1 MTVLRPHEEQDI
13 EPAIGLISEVY
24 REVLGRDIGKFIR
37 SEVER
42 ILESFDA
49 RADLFLIA
57 EHDGELV
64 GSLVI
69 EHNNPE
75 EDCCNMQFLVV
86 RPDHRGHGH
95 GRELVTRGL
104 EFAKQAGYKSIEL
117 NATRD
122 FDFAL
127 RMYERMGFTHV
138 DTYLWQGND
147 MLTFDKLL

>member
-1 MTVLRPHEEQDI
+1 MTVLRPHEEKDI
-13 EPAIGLISEVY
+13 ESAIGLISEVY
-24 REVLGRDIGKFIR
+24 REVLGHDIGKFIR

-42 ILESFDA
+42 ILESFDSH
-49 RADLFLIA
+49 RDLFLIA

-64 GSLVI
+64 GTLVI

-95 GRELVTRGL
+95 GRDLVTRGL
-104 EFAKQAGYKSIEL
+104 EFAKQTGYKSVEL
-117 NATRD
+117 NATRE

-138 DTYLWQGND
+138 DTYLWHGND
-147 MLTFDKLL
+147 VLTFDKLL